1 MIDEHKDRY
10 TKIFPEVTSYFVHDD
25 VGVTKMVGFL
35 SSNLLKTGK
44 FDLRAG

>member
-25 VGVTKMVGFL
+25 VGVTKMVGSLAATF
-35 SSNLLKTGK
+35 
-44 FDLRAG
+44 